1 MNNNIFKD
9 MKYKVAL
16 TIFMIESV
24 IIPQIRLSVGLE
36 DTQDLIDDLDQA
48 LKQAVNWMD
57 LYEIMR

>member
-9 MKYKVAL
+9 MKYEVAL

-24 IIPQIRLSVGLE
+24 IIPQICLSVGLE

-57 LYEIMR
+57 LCKIMK

>member
-1 MNNNIFKD
+1 MNNNIFID
-9 MKYKVAL
+9 IKYEVAL

>member
-1 MNNNIFKD
+1 
-9 MKYKVAL
+9 
-16 TIFMIESV
+16 MIESV

>member
-1 MNNNIFKD
+1 MNNNIFID
-9 MKYKVAL
+9 IKYEVAL

-48 LKQAVNWMD
+48 LKQAVNWID
-57 LYEIMR
+57 LYKIMK